1 MTKYEYMIILDPSIS
16 EEDRNASLT
25 ELKALFDTNNVKIE
39 NEDVWGNKK
48 LAYKINRSE
57 EGYYI
62 LFTLEMDGKAI
73 KVMSPTINLD
83 QNIWRH
89 MFIKLS

>member
-1 MTKYEYMIILDPSIS
+1 MIILDPSIS

-25 ELKALFDTNNVKIE
+25 ELKALFEANNVKIE
-39 NEDVWGNKK
+39 NEEVWGNKK

-57 EGYYI
+57 EGFYI

-73 KVMSPTINLD
+73 KVMNPTINLD
-83 QNIWRH
+83 KNIWRH
-89 MFIKLS
+89 MFVKLS